1 MVVVLLLAL
10 VLVSVQCCYA
20 VEGEGLVDEVVAHS
34 DFEDD
39 DDLEDLE
46 EGLDA
51 DSGDASAAEAAMAAT
66 KVANVNDQDAQRVI
80 AKFDYVMLLGYAPWC
95 TQSQALLPE
104 FAAAAALLSRLGN
117 PTVLAKLDAINNPN
131 AASLYQIR
139 GFPTLMFFANG
150 AREEYFG
157 GHSRDEIVLWV
168 RKKTGFAVTTLQ
180 SKDEAEY
187 FLRKKVTA
195 VLGYFN
201 KLEGPEHDA
210 FITAAKAEADTEFVL
225 TTVPEVAQMF
235 INPPLVA
242 VSKQEPERFSAFG
255 GNFNAKEI
263 VSFVELSKHPLV
275 TVLNSKM
282 RTEFTRALSSCM

>member
-1 MVVVLLLAL
+1 MGKRWSRLVLLLLAV
-10 VLVSVQCCYA
+10 VLVSVQCCHA
-20 VEGEGLVDEVVAHS
+20 VEGEGLEEGVVHS

-51 DSGDASAAEAAMAAT
+51 DSGDTSAAEAAMAAT

-157 GHSRDEIVLWV
+157 GHSRCTHT
-168 RKKTGFAVTTLQ
+168 RTL
-180 SKDEAEY
+180 SY
-187 FLRKKVTA
+187 
-195 VLGYFN
+195 YY
-201 KLEGPEHDA
+201 A
-210 FITAAKAEADTEFVL
+210 FF
-225 TTVPEVAQMF
+225 
-235 INPPLVA
+235 
-242 VSKQEPERFSAFG
+242 
-255 GNFNAKEI
+255 
-263 VSFVELSKHPLV
+263 
-275 TVLNSKM
+275 
-282 RTEFTRALSSCM
+282 